1 MNKYEMTILSGNLT
15 TIRPLS
21 IHEKELFSTKVVVNT
36 ALNMAL
42 ESHANSWLQYSH
54 PDNVEIYVC

>member
-1 MNKYEMTILSGNLT
+1 MTILSGNLT